1 LDGSVES
8 PWNVVTLK
16 NSVPADWTTAAH
28 HAARPAP
35 GARRPGKASQ
45 VCTAPP
51 PVKKID
57 PTKNVTP
64 TAVAP
69 TSCA

>member
-1 LDGSVES
+1 VSI

-16 NSVPADWTTAAH
+16 NSVPADWITADH
-28 HAARPAP
+28 QSARPP
-35 GARRPGKASQ
+35 GSRRPGKASDD
-45 VCTAPP
+45 CSSPP
-51 PVKKID
+51 PVKKIE

-64 TAVAP
+64 VAAAP